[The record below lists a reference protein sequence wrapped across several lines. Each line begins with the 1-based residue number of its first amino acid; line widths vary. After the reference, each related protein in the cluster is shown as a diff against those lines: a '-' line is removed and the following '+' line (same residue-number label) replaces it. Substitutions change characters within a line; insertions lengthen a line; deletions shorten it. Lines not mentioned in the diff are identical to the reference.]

1 MQLNPVHL
9 AQLSVIVEA
18 GSFQSAADRLGMTQP
33 GLSRN
38 MKALEA
44 RLGAPL
50 FKKEGRRSIPTNL
63 GRRLARNGLTIRL
76 AEEQAN
82 AYAQQSAVGGV
93 GELRLGVVPI
103 VAGRFLTP
111 ILAEFST
118 ENPECS
124 IELRVGLVHELRAML
139 ERDQIDLVLGPS
151 SLAHGVPALQCEEL
165 TDDRIG
171 ILCRSEHFLTRA
183 GHLSV
188 DALKGAT
195 WLMHS
200 RGSLLRQQTEAA
212 LQAMGVNSI
221 RIGFETDS
229 VTSVFE
235 ILAATDMISTMP
247 TVTAAPYLG
256 DSLVFLPMDTPLF
269 SRPLGAIRLA
279 AHRRT
284 SWSTASCGG

>member
-1 MQLNPVHL
+1 
-9 AQLSVIVEA
+9 
-18 GSFQSAADRLGMTQP
+18 
-33 GLSRN
+33 

-82 AYAQQSAVGGV
+82 AYARRSAVGGV

-111 ILAEFST
+111 ILSEFVT

-139 ERDQIDLVLGPS
+139 ERDEIDMVLGPASLCDGVS
-151 SLAHGVPALQCEEL
+151 SLECVEL
-165 TDDRIG
+165 ADDRVG
-171 ILCRSEHFLTRA
+171 ILCRSEHFLTTP
-183 GHLSV
+183 GHLSIE
-188 DALKGAT
+188 ALRDAT

-212 LQAMGVNSI
+212 LQSMGVSNI

-235 ILAATDMISTMP
+235 LVAVTDLVSTMP
-247 TVTAAPYLG
+247 KVTAAPYLG
-256 DSLVFLPMDTPLF
+256 DRLVFLPMDNPLF

-279 AHRRT
+279 GAAPNLLVDGFVRRVRQ
-284 SWSTASCGG
+284 SLS